1 MEVTRITTTLG
12 ALVQAE
18 AALAAICAL
27 KLSAK
32 SAYHLKKLTQIVAIE
47 TQHFHTERDR
57 YITDLGTAREAGGF
71 ELKPDSDQMPIFVA
85 KVTELLAVPVEL
97 AWGPITLAM
106 LGDEK
111 VSAAEL
117 TALGPLVADPDGEIA
132 P

>member
-1 MEVTRITTTLG
+1 MTPTITTTLG

-32 SAYHLKKLTQIVAIE
+32 SAYHLKKLSQLVAQE
-47 TQHFHTERDR
+47 TKHFHTERDS
-57 YITDLGTAREAGGF
+57 YITDLGTARDGGGF
-71 ELKPDSDQMPIFVA
+71 GIAPDSAAWPVFVE

-97 AWGPITLAM
+97 PWGPITLAM

-111 VSAAEL
+111 VSAQDL
-117 TALGPLVADPDGEIA
+117 TALGPLVADLDEALMP
-132 P
+132 